1 MSKYFYHGVTGSF
14 VSIPLVLE
22 ILKTGGL
29 KCKSLFGKEPR
40 GYNGLNYVSVCKK
53 YPPEDYKS
61 TTMDNAFYTFVQ
73 DNFCFIISNEI
84 DAIKT
89 TPAGKIKWNL
99 YSDSMLTDKR
109 NRISDMF
116 DEWQVYKEIPLSA
129 IIGIAIP
136 VQCLAPTLKDFPS
149 DCNTIKSF
157 RKLLELANELGLD
170 IVDTNQRGFVE
181 EYERKKQEASVKI
194 YQISKKLE
202 QVINRE

>member
-1 MSKYFYHGVTGSF
+1 MSKYYYHGVKRG
-14 VSIPLVLE
+14 LVLDKALE
-22 ILKTGGL
+22 IFQKGGI
-29 KCKSLFGKEPR
+29 KCMPGVRKIGF
-40 GYNGLNYVSVCKK
+40 NGLDHVSVCMKEPVEE
-53 YPPEDYKS
+53 YGNHS
-61 TTMDNAFYTFVQ
+61 NNAFYNYVQ
-73 DNFCFIISNEI
+73 NSICFIILDTIETIKPEI
-84 DAIKT
+84 IENAD
-89 TPAGKIKWNL
+89 KWNRFEL
-99 YSDSMLTDKR
+99 VGYMNSKPGFR
-109 NRISDMF
+109 FSDMF

-129 IIGIAIP
+129 IIGIGIP

>member
-1 MSKYFYHGVTGSF
+1 MSKYYYHGLGEAFYRGDSLNR
-14 VSIPLVLE
+14 ILK
-22 ILKTGGL
+22 ILKTGGI
-29 KCKSLFGKEPR
+29 KCKRLLGLPNIYESTC
-40 GYNGLNYVSVCKK
+40 NGMDYVSVCKK

-116 DEWQVYKEIPLSA
+116 DEWQVYQEIPLFMIVGVGIPSNYVDA
-129 IIGIAIP
+129 I
-136 VQCLAPTLKDFPS
+136 
-149 DCNTIKSF
+149 
-157 RKLLELANELGLD
+157 
-170 IVDTNQRGFVE
+170 
-181 EYERKKQEASVKI
+181 
-194 YQISKKLE
+194 
-202 QVINRE
+202 

>member
-1 MSKYFYHGVTGSF
+1 M
-14 VSIPLVLE
+14 LQVLQ
-22 ILKTGGL
+22 TGGL
-29 KCKSLFGKEPR
+29 KCKRLLGQEEHGF
-40 GYNGLNYVSVCKK
+40 NGLDYISVCKK
-53 YPPEDYKS
+53 YAEEDYQN
-61 TTMDNAFYTFVQ
+61 TDMNNAFYSCVQ
-73 DNFCFIISNEI
+73 GNFCFIVSERV

-89 TPAGKIKWNL
+89 HSSGQIKWYD
-99 YSDSMLTDKR
+99 YSDSLLTDKR

-129 IIGIAIP
+129 IIGIGIP